1 MFEGKKIFALII
13 KYAFLSRQKFTLMK
27 AGASFSWKRQMT
39 YLGFASEYLDLALAA
54 LSTEFSE
61 LVFCLILEKKGQ
73 NLELPKSVFWNNLVC
88 AQK

>member
-1 MFEGKKIFALII
+1 
-13 KYAFLSRQKFTLMK
+13 
-27 AGASFSWKRQMT
+27 MT
-39 YLGFASEYLDLALAA
+39 YLGFASEYLDLVLAA